1 MNTNAE
7 HKKRTMFFLSL
18 REFYHYPSYIMISGC
33 YLTVMWKHPCFTSYF
48 T

>member
-1 MNTNAE
+1 MQGGLQVACCY
-7 HKKRTMFFLSL
+7 FFTSCFVTPEAAL
-18 REFYHYPSYIMISGC
+18 FQKN